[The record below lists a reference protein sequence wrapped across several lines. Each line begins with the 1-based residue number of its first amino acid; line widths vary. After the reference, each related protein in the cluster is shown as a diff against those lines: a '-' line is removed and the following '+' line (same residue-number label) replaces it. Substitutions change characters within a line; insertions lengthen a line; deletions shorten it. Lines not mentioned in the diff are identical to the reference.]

1 MACFAVP
8 AAEAVVA
15 TLAQKSAKAGE
26 AKEKEAQ
33 GSIDGFTAAES
44 DKIPFSRKL
53 KWLTNLLWGGSALLA
68 FEHVW
73 HGEVIPAFPFLTA
86 VQNAESAKG
95 MLMEMATA
103 GVSMTVAVT
112 AVWLGMLGVVSAIEK
127 KVFKQ
132 SGVLREGKT
141 GR

>member
-1 MACFAVP
+1 MACFVVP

-26 AKEKEAQ
+26 VKEKEAQ
-33 GSIDGFTAAES
+33 SSVDGFTAAES

-95 MLMEMATA
+95 MLMEMATT

-112 AVWLGMLGVVSAIEK
+112 AIWLGMLGVVSAIEK

-132 SGVLREGKT
+132 SGVLREGKVS
-141 GR
+141 R